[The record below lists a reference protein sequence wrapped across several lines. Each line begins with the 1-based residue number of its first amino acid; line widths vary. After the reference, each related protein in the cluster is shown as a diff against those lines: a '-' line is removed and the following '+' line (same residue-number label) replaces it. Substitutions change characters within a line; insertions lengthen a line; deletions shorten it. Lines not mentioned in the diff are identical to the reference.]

1 MNKKTKTIILLIVI
15 FLIVGVLFII
25 RAPREPEAF
34 LTDKQVIKRINSFF
48 PEAEPKVIQDVLY
61 LDETHVFVPFINES
75 KEYGMSFWVW
85 KDKKWRTASV
95 DNGGEP
101 KAWNGE
107 GDSFFM
113 WNLNP
118 KDEVSEIKAFMKKD
132 RNFSVSGDEATYE
145 PGLEMMHSITVED
158 KSYGV
163 EKYPDSW
170 RTLMDQYAE
179 VQKES
184 SFDEFFEDRQTF
196 KIGNRF
202 YDKDGKE
209 VFPTVPTDGIGYGTG
224 NDYVDVPF
232 LWYVEESELEGSY

>member
-1 MNKKTKTIILLIVI
+1 
-15 FLIVGVLFII
+15 
-25 RAPREPEAF
+25 
-34 LTDKQVIKRINSFF
+34 
-48 PEAEPKVIQDVLY
+48 
-61 LDETHVFVPFINES
+61 
-75 KEYGMSFWVW
+75 MSFWVW
-85 KDKKWRTASV
+85 KDKKWRAASV

-184 SFDEFFEDRQTF
+184 SFDEFFEDRQT
-196 KIGNRF
+196 
-202 YDKDGKE
+202 
-209 VFPTVPTDGIGYGTG
+209 
-224 NDYVDVPF
+224 
-232 LWYVEESELEGSY
+232 